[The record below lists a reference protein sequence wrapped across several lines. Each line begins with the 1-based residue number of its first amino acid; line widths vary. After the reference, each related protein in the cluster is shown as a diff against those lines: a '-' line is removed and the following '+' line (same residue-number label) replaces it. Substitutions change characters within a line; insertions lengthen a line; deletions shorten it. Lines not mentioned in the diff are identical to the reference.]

1 MRYVELDTL
10 TRWLLVNLIDLYIFY
25 SKVGFLI
32 FLHFRVSFGVQ
43 YILLFAAFL
52 KSLKSNR
59 KIDRGHHVLNNK
71 QGCYKQGAK
80 GLVSCI
86 SESVRIQNS
95 IKGVI
100 STKKHSYLPILLR
113 YENN

>member
-1 MRYVELDTL
+1 MYY
-10 TRWLLVNLIDLYIFY
+10 N
-25 SKVGFLI
+25 
-32 FLHFRVSFGVQ
+32 
-43 YILLFAAFL
+43 ILLFAAFL

-86 SESVRIQNS
+86 SESVRIKNS
-95 IKGVI
+95 INGII
-100 STKKHSYLPILLR
+100 SSKKHSYSPILLR